1 MVKIASLIL
10 ATALV
15 SGCASKPPSW
25 ITGSDPCP
33 SIGCGKDLEFY
44 PMAPGEARRQ
54 AKAVGWDWGKTSSAQ
69 KPGTPEYQRLRKL
82 EDEAGQNPWF
92 WNQPNK

>member
-1 MVKIASLIL
+1 MVKITGLIV
-10 ATALV
+10 ATALLA
-15 SGCASKPPSW
+15 GCASKPPAW

-54 AKAVGWDWGKTSSAQ
+54 AEAVGWDWGKTSSAQ
-69 KPGTPEYQRLRKL
+69 KPGTPEFERLRRL
-82 EDEAGQNPWF
+82 ETEAGQTPWH
-92 WNQPNK
+92 WNQPKQ